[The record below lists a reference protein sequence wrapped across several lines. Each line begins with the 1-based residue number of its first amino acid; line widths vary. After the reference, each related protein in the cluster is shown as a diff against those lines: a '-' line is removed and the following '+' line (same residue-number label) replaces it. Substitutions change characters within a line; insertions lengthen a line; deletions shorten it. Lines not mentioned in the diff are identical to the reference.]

1 MALNRSR
8 KEEIVAD
15 MATVVNRAQSL
26 VLSEYRGLSVAA
38 MTELRKQG
46 REKGIAVRVVKNSL
60 ARLAAKGSS
69 FEDFSERFQG
79 PLLYVFSF
87 DHPGSATRLVN
98 DFARE
103 NDQLKPLAAM
113 SEGAVFE
120 GVDDLKRL
128 ASLPTREGAIG
139 LFAGGLK
146 APLAAFAGC
155 LGQLPGG
162 LARSLEAVRQ
172 LKAT

>member
-15 MATVVNRAQSL
+15 LATVVDRAQSL
-26 VLSEYRGLSVAA
+26 VLSEYRGLSVSA

-46 REKGIAVRVVKNSL
+46 REKGIVVRVAKNSL
-60 ARLAAKGSS
+60 ARLAVKGSG
-69 FEDFSERFQG
+69 FEDFSKRFQG

-87 DHPGSATRLVN
+87 DHPGSAARLVN
-98 DFARE
+98 DFAKE
-103 NDQLKPLAAM
+103 NDQLKPLSAM
-113 SEGAVFE
+113 SDGAVFE

-128 ASLPTREGAIG
+128 ASLPTREEAISR
-139 LFAGGLK
+139 LAGSLT
-146 APLAAFAGC
+146 APLAALAGC
-155 LGQLPGG
+155 LGQLPAG

-172 LKAT
+172 SRVT